1 MKIIAISGA
10 LRKGSTNTKLLHV
23 LVDVAG
29 SAADIEIATLYGIP
43 LYDGDDEDANGKPEA
58 AKRLEEKIR
67 ASDGVVISTPEY
79 NFSIPGVLKNATDWL
94 SRGGSPFKW
103 KRVGIIG
110 ASDGLLGTG
119 RSQYHLR
126 QNLQALEAI
135 TMPKPEFFLPNSRK
149 KFDEEGKLIDP
160 DDQRRLKTWFE
171 QFKEWIEKKP

>member
-23 LVDVAG
+23 LKTIAG
-29 SAADIEIATLYGIP
+29 EEAEFEIATLHGIP
-43 LYDGDDEDANGKPEA
+43 LYDGDDEDRLGKPDSVKA
-58 AKRLEEKIR
+58 LDAKIR
-67 ASDGVVISTPEY
+67 SSDGIIISTPEY

-103 KRVGIIG
+103 KRLGIIG
-110 ASDGLLGTG
+110 AADGPLGSG

-135 TMPKPEFFLPNSRK
+135 TMPKPEFFLSHSRK
-149 KFDEEGKLIDP
+149 KFD
-160 DDQRRLKTWFE
+160 DDGNLVDAEDLRRLEAWFE
-171 QFKEWIEKKP
+171 HFREWIEKKP